1 MGNYL
6 RIMFSRRLEWLT
18 PSNKLAQLVQEKRRQ
33 GAAVIDL
40 TESNPTRA
48 GIGVPSGE
56 LLRPLSSAA
65 TLSYEPA
72 AFGLE
77 AARRTIARFLNF
89 DGDLILTASTSEAY
103 SYLFKLLADP
113 GDEVLTPQPSYPLF
127 DYLAHLDSVNT
138 RTYPLRYHEGWWLDT
153 CSLESLINDRTRA
166 VIVVNPNNPTGS
178 YLKQEELDRITEIC
192 SRRSLALISDEV
204 FFPFRLR
211 DGNTPPTTATVS
223 NCLTFT
229 LGGFSKL
236 LGLPQ
241 MKLGWIQ
248 VSGPEELRRAAVD
261 RLELIADSYLSVS
274 APVQHAAGA
283 WLRLQP
289 SFQGAMMTRLRTNL
303 ATLQARVRPLYVEGG
318 WYAVVPLSRER
329 SEEEWVLSLLDEHNV
344 LVQPGYFYDFPREAY
359 AVVSLICEPGDF
371 SRGVG
376 VLATVASS

>member
-1 MGNYL
+1 
-6 RIMFSRRLEWLT
+6 MFSSRLHWLT
-18 PSNKLAQLVQEKRRQ
+18 PRNQLAQLLAAKREA
-33 GAAVIDL
+33 GTDVIDL

-48 GIGVPSGE
+48 GIGLPAEKVLSG
-56 LLRPLSSAA
+56 LCSPASI
-65 TLSYEPA
+65 TYEPA

-77 AARRTIARFLNF
+77 SARRAVAGFLKFEGN
-89 DGDLILTASTSEAY
+89 LLLTASTSEAY

-113 GDEVLTPQPSYPLF
+113 GDEVLAPQPSYPLF

-138 RTYPLRYHEGWWLDT
+138 RAYPLRYHEGWWLDT
-153 CSLESLINDRTRA
+153 RTLKQQINDRTRA

-178 YLKQEELDRITEIC
+178 YLKQEELDRLTDLC
-192 SRRSLALISDEV
+192 AGHGLALISDEV
-204 FFPFRLR
+204 FFPFLLKP
-211 DGNTPPTTATVS
+211 GEPPPTTARVR

-248 VSGPEELRRAAVD
+248 ISGPAELASAAAA

-283 WLRLQP
+283 WLGLQP
-289 SFQGAMMTRLRTNL
+289 LFQEAMMARLKQNL
-303 ATLQARVRPLYVEGG
+303 ATLQERLEPLYVEGG

-329 SEEEWVLSLLDEHNV
+329 TEEEWAISLLAEHNV

-359 AVVSLICEPGDF
+359 AVVSLICEPREF
-371 SRGVG
+371 RRGIE
-376 VLATVASS
+376 VLAKAASSQRF